1 MKLLG
6 IDTSNYTTSC
16 AWLDTDTMQII
27 QQKQLLPVPDGQAG
41 LRQSD
46 AVFHHTRQL
55 PELFGKLAA
64 EVGSGFRPDAIGVS
78 VTPRG
83 EADSYM
89 PCFLA
94 GRGAARILSAA
105 YPARLHETSH
115 QMGHVLA
122 ALYSAGRLTWLGEG
136 EKPFLAFHVS
146 GGTTDCLLCTPDADQ
161 CVRIA
166 LHSASLDLKAGQ
178 AVDRVG
184 LMLGLTFPCGA
195 ALEQLA
201 VQSNTEQAMRVHLKN
216 GCCSFSGLQNQCA
229 GMLEKGTPHAD
240 IARYCL
246 NSVAA
251 VIIAMT
257 KDAAKKLGDIRVIY
271 AGGVLSDRLIQDK
284 LRALPL
290 ETAFAEPQF
299 SCDNAAGV
307 AVYAA
312 RKEGWE
318 WESFPSAS

>member
-16 AWLDTDTMQII
+16 AWLDTDSMKII
-27 QQKQLLPVPDGQAG
+27 QQKKLLPVPEGQAG

-55 PELFGKLAA
+55 PALFENLTAQA
-64 EVGSGFRPDAIGVS
+64 GSGVFPDAIGVS
-78 VTPRG
+78 VTPRD
-83 EADSYM
+83 ADGSYM

-94 GRGAARILSAA
+94 GRSAARILAAA

-122 ALYSAGRLTWLGEG
+122 ALYSAKCLSWL
-136 EKPFLAFHVS
+136 EKGAAPFLAFHVS
-146 GGTTDCLLCTPDADQ
+146 GGTTDCLLCTPDEEK
-161 CVRIA
+161 CLRIA
-166 LHSASLDLKAGQ
+166 LHSSSLDLKAGQ

-184 LMLGLTFPCGA
+184 LMLGLQFPCGA

-201 VQSNTEQAMRVHLKN
+201 MQSQTRKAMRVTLKK

-229 GMLEKGTPHAD
+229 AMLEKEIPSAD

-251 VIIAMT
+251 AISAMT
-257 KDAAKKLGDIRVIY
+257 KDAAQQLGNIKVIY
-271 AGGVLSDRLIQDK
+271 AGGVLSDKLIQDS
-284 LRALPL
+284 LRKLPL

-299 SCDNAAGV
+299 SCDNAAGI

-312 RKEGWE
+312 RKEGCE
-318 WESFPSAS
+318 WASFQSAN